1 DCTMTKELSADK
13 FAMLESR
20 MSGAGSSPGFV
31 AIPRTQT
38 SIGFGH
44 LAKRGFMYSE
54 AIEQQLGGEESG
66 QTGEQQKT
74 KLVRSPSLT
83 RAEPARNKKARNAA
97 SKNASQADAARA
109 GNGAAELAI
118 DSTANTPGQCG
129 KSIQRYFPPDPC
141 VNRLPSSRA
150 SPPNFHPSRSS
161 PPSTAKTA
169 ERYIAGQFTAARSSP
184 SLDKPAEEAGKCILT
199 DLQNQL
205 AEAMQQRET
214 AMQEKAEAMQ
224 RREEVERQLSQAV
237 ETQREELARARSE
250 RDSHL
255 SQLKSMGAELEE
267 ARAEAEA
274 LLAANTGMKDEL
286 RQLRAEQ
293 QLEEARQAR
302 GREALRAA
310 LREQCFRTRAE
321 ARERLARESVRLGR
335 VEPESSPF
343 STTWVQK
350 DGAAMAAIKER
361 ERNIDTRKQAL
372 EETKKIL
379 KKRKTGKS
387 AVALGA
393 SLGCEDAMDTYDSL
407 DAEEALKL
415 RGALLAKEAAEV
427 ATERKGLE
435 REAQMHYLELKLV
448 QEFNELDEELRD
460 CPSLPHHDM
469 VHEPGAIVGS
479 AARSQERFVFLDL
492 IATGGFSAV
501 FKAYD
506 MLKHEYVACK
516 LHHVSKEWSDQRKE
530 AFVRHV
536 EREIDI
542 TVGVQHRR
550 IVETFAAFEI
560 NDSTFVSVM
569 PFCNG
574 GSLAELLRRHG
585 PLTEKDA
592 RSIIVQAR

>member
-1 DCTMTKELSADK
+1 MTKELSADK

-20 MSGAGSSPGFV
+20 MSGTGSSPGFV
-31 AIPRTQT
+31 AIPHTQT

-44 LAKRGFMYSE
+44 LAKRGFVYSE
-54 AIEQQLGGEESG
+54 ATEQQLGGEESG

-83 RAEPARNKKARNAA
+83 RAEPARNNKKPRNAA
-97 SKNASQADAARA
+97 SKSASQADAARA

-169 ERYIAGQFTAARSSP
+169 ERYIAGQCTTARSSP
-184 SLDKPAEEAGKCILT
+184 SLAKPAEEAGKCNLT

-205 AEAMQQRET
+205 AEAMQQREM

-361 ERNIDTRKQAL
+361 ERSARFRSELASRSHEIYASQLLLVLFYDT
-372 EETKKIL
+372 
-379 KKRKTGKS
+379 
-387 AVALGA
+387 
-393 SLGCEDAMDTYDSL
+393 
-407 DAEEALKL
+407 
-415 RGALLAKEAAEV
+415 LLLLYG
-427 ATERKGLE
+427 TC
-435 REAQMHYLELKLV
+435 
-448 QEFNELDEELRD
+448 F
-460 CPSLPHHDM
+460 PSVP
-469 VHEPGAIVGS
+469 PP
-479 AARSQERFVFLDL
+479 SQEDWLLF
-492 IATGGFSAV
+492 AV
-501 FKAYD
+501 SQPASPIY
-506 MLKHEYVACK
+506 C
-516 LHHVSKEWSDQRKE
+516 
-530 AFVRHV
+530 
-536 EREIDI
+536 
-542 TVGVQHRR
+542 
-550 IVETFAAFEI
+550 
-560 NDSTFVSVM
+560 
-569 PFCNG
+569 
-574 GSLAELLRRHG
+574 
-585 PLTEKDA
+585 
-592 RSIIVQAR
+592 